1 MRELVVYSRRGC
13 HLCDDLLAELEPLCR
28 DRARIVVR
36 DVDSDTAWATA
47 YGDAVPVLVAEDKE
61 ICRYHLD
68 HGAVIGLLNS

>member
-28 DRARIVVR
+28 DRAQIEVR
-36 DVDSDTAWATA
+36 DVDTKPEWVTA
-47 YGDAVPVLVAEDKE
+47 YGDAVPVLCADDRE

-68 HGAVIGLLNS
+68 KGAGMELLAS